1 MARSLVI
8 AALGFLALPASAA
21 EPVSA
26 PIRLVRELLRVPES
40 ELNIGDA
47 ALRLSTLVDADADLA
62 EGRARLDGL
71 AKRVAVLVGGR
82 TDPDFRIRAI
92 NTVLF
97 REGEYGFDKS
107 DMMGVKPENATLWG
121 LLSRR
126 KGNCVSLPLLWF
138 AVAERLKYP
147 VFAVGAPQ
155 HFFLRY
161 DDGSFRQNIEATSGG
176 GSPSD
181 DRIVHEL
188 EVPEAAIKSGAM
200 MRSLSKR
207 QFLLELISNAAALEL
222 AARNLGTA
230 EAWLTAVVEADSRN
244 LGAHYNLALLLSAQA
259 ALATSVKANSPTTE
273 KALLARQE
281 ALAAAALSHAKI
293 ATSLGA
299 VAPMTEAYWLK
310 VSRVAGT
317 EAGGLKDPPKP
328 FDLAKLLQPGGRP
341 VTVNVTA
348 QYAAPPFPDDQN
360 WRRKCSQACGP
371 PPGNLC
377 SELRFQGPP
386 DPFASPVPRNFPG
399 PDTGGT
405 AQPRRA
411 DERVVTEEGLQ

>member
-1 MARSLVI
+1 MI
-8 AALGFLALPASAA
+8 AAFVFLALPANGA

-26 PIRLVRELLRVPES
+26 PIRLVRELLSQPQS

-47 ALRLSTLVDADADLA
+47 ALRLSSLVDADADPA

-97 REGEYGFDKS
+97 REAEYGYDKS

-147 VFAVGAPQ
+147 VFAVSAPQ

-161 DDGSFRQNIEATSGG
+161 DDGKFRQNIEATSGG

-181 DRIVHEL
+181 ERIIHEL
-188 EVPEAAIKSGAM
+188 EVPEAAIKSGSM

-207 QFLLELISNAAALEL
+207 QFLLELISNHAALEL
-222 AARNLGTA
+222 GARNLGNA
-230 EAWLTAVVEADSRN
+230 EALLTAVVQEDSRN
-244 LGAHYNLALLLSAQA
+244 LGAHHNLAVLFSERA
-259 ALATSVKANSPTTE
+259 AIETSYRATSPNRE
-273 KALLARQE
+273 KAQLAKQE
-281 ALAAAALSHAKI
+281 AFASASLSHAKI

-299 VAPMTEAYWLK
+299 IAPMADSYWLK

-317 EAGGLKDPPKP
+317 EAGGVKAPPKP
-328 FDLAKLLQPGGRP
+328 FDLAAFLQPGGRP
-341 VTVNVTA
+341 ITVNVTA
-348 QYAAPPFPDDQN
+348 QYAAPPFPDQN
-360 WRRKCSQACGP
+360 CRRKCSQECGP

-377 SELRFQGPP
+377 AELRFQGPP
-386 DPFASPVPRNFPG
+386 DPFAVPMPQNYPG
-399 PDTGGT
+399 AATGGT
-405 AQPRRA
+405 TQPRRP
-411 DERVVTEEGLQ
+411 DERVMTEEGFR

>member
-8 AALGFLALPASAA
+8 ALGLIALAAQAA

-26 PIRLVRELLRVPES
+26 EVRLVRELLRVPES
-40 ELNIGDA
+40 DLNVGDA
-47 ALRLSTLVDADADLA
+47 ALRLSTLVDADADPA

-71 AKRVAVLVGGR
+71 AKRVAVLVGRR

-97 REGEYGFDKS
+97 REGEYGYDKS

-147 VFAVGAPQ
+147 LFAVQAPQ

-161 DDGSFRQNIEATSGG
+161 DDGKFRQNIEATSGG

-181 DRIVHEL
+181 DRIIHEL
-188 EVPEAAIKSGAM
+188 EVPDAAIKSGSM
-200 MRSLSKR
+200 MRSLGKR

-222 AARNLGTA
+222 RARNLGTA
-230 EAWLTAVVEADSRN
+230 EAWLTAVLEEDSRN
-244 LGAHYNLALLLSAQA
+244 LGAHYNLALLLSARA
-259 ALATSVKANSPTTE
+259 AVATSVKADSPKSE

-281 ALAAAALSHAKI
+281 ALAAAAISHAKI

-299 VAPMTEAYWLK
+299 PAPMTEAYWLK

-328 FDLAKLLQPGGRP
+328 FDLAALLQPGGRP
-341 VTVNVTA
+341 LIVNVTA
-348 QYAAPPFPDDQN
+348 QYAAPPFPDQN
-360 WRRKCSQACGP
+360 CRRKCSQECGP

-377 SELRFQGPP
+377 AEQRFRGPP
-386 DPFASPVPRNFPG
+386 DQFASPMTRNYPG
-399 PDTGGT
+399 ADTGET
-405 AQPRRA
+405 QPRRA
-411 DERVVTEEGLQ
+411 DERITTEEGFR